1 MEQFYRTCGG
11 KSPNQSTRASPDTLA
26 KNPVDV
32 EFNIYDQG
40 SLQSYLSDLVGELI
54 NETPARRD
62 IHNLTLRFSSPHR
75 AAPAQIL
82 ERLASFMKL
91 AGETLGAELAAVRA
105 GQPSVGS
112 PRDPP
117 PQAHPASA
125 SPQPGNKPSPAG
137 LHAVFSAVP
146 RV

>member
-1 MEQFYRTCGG
+1 MEQFYRTSGG
-11 KSPNQSTRASPDTLA
+11 KSPNQGMRASANTHA

-62 IHNLTLRFSSPHR
+62 IHNLTLRFSSPRR

-105 GQPSVGS
+105 GQPSAGS
-112 PRDPP
+112 PRRTPNP
-117 PQAHPASA
+117 RPQASPAA
-125 SPQPGNKPSPAG
+125 AKPSPAG
-137 LHAVFSAVP
+137 LHMVFSAIP
-146 RV
+146 RM